1 MTINRDVKGCV
12 LAGNPTKKGLE
23 TITVRW
29 TSDTRGKTLS
39 MSLDDKIQFTI
50 PYEEIK
56 DMVEERKDD
65 K

>member
-1 MTINRDVKGCV
+1 MKIIRDVKGFV
-12 LAGNPTKKGLE
+12 LAGNPPKMGLA

-39 MSLDDKIQFTI
+39 MSLADKILFTI

-65 K
+65 